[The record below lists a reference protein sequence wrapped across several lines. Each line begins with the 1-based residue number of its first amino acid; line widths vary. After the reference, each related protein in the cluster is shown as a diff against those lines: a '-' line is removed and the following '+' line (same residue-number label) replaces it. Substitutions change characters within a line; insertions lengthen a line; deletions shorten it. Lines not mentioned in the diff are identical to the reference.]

1 MSAPDFFRIHF
12 DNIAEAAGPVAGL
25 SRQLASSR
33 ADLRDI
39 GTIEVGVAARGAGA
53 DVYLSAGALTA
64 TERAFGA
71 PAEFSKVETIPV
83 DLVWIL
89 RAGEKRFLGRGD
101 VLSQLIPEPSEPL
114 YTQRTSI
121 GIVKLWRDDKGYGVI
136 EAVDTAPWD
145 IWSSFSAIEG
155 TGFKSLSVGERV
167 EVTYHRANQDS
178 YRYLAERVRR
188 VSQGDL

>member
-1 MSAPDFFRIHF
+1 MPEFFRIHF
-12 DNIAEAAGPVAGL
+12 PDIAEAAGLVAGL
-25 SRQLASSR
+25 SRQLASPR
-33 ADLRDI
+33 VDLQDL
-39 GTIEVGVAARGAGA
+39 GATEVGIAARGAGA

-71 PAEFSKVETIPV
+71 PAEFSKVEILPD

-89 RAGEKRFLGRGD
+89 RAGEKKFLGRGD

-121 GIVKLWRDDKGYGVI
+121 GIVKFWRDDKGYGVI
-136 EAVDTAPWD
+136 EAIDTAPWD
-145 IWSSFSAIEG
+145 IWSHFSAIEG
-155 TGFKSLSVGERV
+155 TGFKSLTVGERV

-178 YRYLAERVRR
+178 YRYVAERVRR
-188 VSQGDL
+188 LPPR